1 MSPNLPRDGS
11 PGRSAGNCLEATRR
25 SLVPSPGPLEARWAE
40 GTPRSSDARTSWP
53 RRHNDLCDVRLR
65 CQVDTARFV
74 VTRGRFGRDGAVDNR
89 ATTYIRNPRFY
100 MIANT
105 FSLEALI
112 NRVMDEFAKGE
123 TRKFFKDKEKSLS
136 ILDKYWLVPK
146 LVSESGETFDK
157 DGQVWQSLVELAR
170 MRNEFVHSKSDRTG
184 YFLAYSQTEWE
195 PLNRSNSPEGW
206 EGREGESLFQTLQ
219 IPRDPYSFLPEHVD
233 RIDEATRKIIVE
245 LNRLLAGAV
254 TKDSWLTQ
262 SHEEVVF
269 PTGEKLPWGPPNLNL
284 RS

>member
-1 MSPNLPRDGS
+1 
-11 PGRSAGNCLEATRR
+11 
-25 SLVPSPGPLEARWAE
+25 
-40 GTPRSSDARTSWP
+40 
-53 RRHNDLCDVRLR
+53 
-65 CQVDTARFV
+65 
-74 VTRGRFGRDGAVDNR
+74 
-89 ATTYIRNPRFY
+89 
-100 MIANT
+100 
-105 FSLEALI
+105 
-112 NRVMDEFAKGE
+112 MDEFAKGE

-184 YFLAYSQTEWE
+184 YYLAYSQTEWE

-206 EGREGESLFQTLQ
+206 EGREGEYLHQTLQ

-233 RIDEATRKIIVE
+233 RIDEATREIIVE

-262 SHEEVVF
+262 SHERSRLSHRRETTSGASESE
-269 PTGEKLPWGPPNLNL
+269 PTLLVQRRSMEQVHRIAQRIERPPIPH
-284 RS
+284 